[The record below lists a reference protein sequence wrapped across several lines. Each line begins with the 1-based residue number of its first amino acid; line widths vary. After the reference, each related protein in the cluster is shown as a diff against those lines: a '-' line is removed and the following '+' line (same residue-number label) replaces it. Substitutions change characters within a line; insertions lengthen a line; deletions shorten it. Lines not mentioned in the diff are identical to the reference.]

1 MCGTVVADR
10 RQEEE
15 IEAATVVSTMPVG
28 VKRRCGGS
36 VRNHI
41 VKNRKRHEI
50 HEQIMRDYFNDSPL
64 YEDEIFRRRYVRQIL
79 NLFLP

>member
-1 MCGTVVADR
+1 MCSTVVADR

-15 IEAATVVSTMPVG
+15 IEAAAVVATMLVG
-28 VKRRCGGS
+28 VKRRWGGS

-50 HEQIMRDYFNDSPL
+50 HEQIMRGYFNDSPL
-64 YEDEIFRRRYVRQIL
+64 YEDEIFRRRYVRQTV

>member
-1 MCGTVVADR
+1 MCSTVVADR

-15 IEAATVVSTMPVG
+15 IEAAAVVATMLVG
-28 VKRRCGGS
+28 VKRRWGGS

-50 HEQIMRDYFNDSPL
+50 HEQL
-64 YEDEIFRRRYVRQIL
+64 YEDEIFRRRYVRHTL